1 MTFRIAYFVTHPIQY
16 QVPLLR
22 YLAQAGGIETQV
34 FFLSDFSLRDH
45 FERPFEKTFKW
56 DVELTDGYRWE
67 VWPRSWSRSIAP
79 KGRWWP
85 LTGLR
90 ARLHAGRFDAVWVHG
105 WGNLVLCQVIDA
117 ARAVHLPVLLRGESA
132 ASLEAGSHL
141 RGRLHGPFYRHWL
154 LPRVAAF
161 LAIGSRNQDFYREL
175 GVGEERLFAV
185 PYAVDN
191 AFFQSRSAAA
201 APTRESLRQALGLA
215 PGHPVILFVGKLIPA
230 KAPDEL
236 LRAFAQAH
244 RRFRSDRAPYLL
256 YVGDGPMRAALERE
270 AAPLAKSIRF
280 LGFCN
285 QTELPALYDLCDLF
299 VCPSRFEPWGLV
311 VNEAMNAARPVI
323 VSDRV
328 GAGEDLVVDGVNGF
342 TYHSGHVAGLE
353 VRLLQLLQSRHLR
366 VRMGERSIKR
376 ITAWDFAADR
386 RGLLAAL
393 RWACRKTPAAAIS
406 R

>member
-1 MTFRIAYFVTHPIQY
+1 MTFRVAYFVTHPIQY
-16 QVPLLR
+16 QAPLLR
-22 YLAQAGGIETQV
+22 YLAQAGGIEIEV
-34 FFLSDFSLRDH
+34 FFLSDFSLGDH
-45 FERPFEKTFKW
+45 FERAFEKTFKW
-56 DVELTDGYRWE
+56 DIGLADGYRWE

-85 LTGLR
+85 LAGLR
-90 ARLHAGRFDAVWVHG
+90 ARLRAGRFDAVWVHG

-117 ARAVHLPVLLRGESA
+117 ARALHLPVLLRGESA
-132 ASLEAGSHL
+132 APFDRGGHL
-141 RGRLHGPFYRHWL
+141 RGRLRGPFYRHWL
-154 LPRVAAF
+154 LPRAAAF

-175 GVGEERLFAV
+175 GVGEERLFAM

-201 APTRESLRQALGLA
+201 TPARESLRQALGLA
-215 PGHPVILFVGKLIPA
+215 PDRPVILFVGKLIPA
-230 KAPDEL
+230 KAPEEL
-236 LRAFAQAH
+236 LRAFARAH
-244 RRFRSDRAPYLL
+244 RRFRADRAPYLL
-256 YVGDGPMRAALERE
+256 YVGDGPLRATLERE
-270 AAPLAKSIRF
+270 APSLAQSIRF
-280 LGFCN
+280 LGFRN

-323 VSDRV
+323 VSDHV
-328 GAGEDLVVDGVNGF
+328 GASEDLVVDGVNGF
-342 TYHSGHVAGLE
+342 VYRSGDVAELE

-366 VRMGERSIKR
+366 ARMGERSIKR

-393 RWACRKTPAAAIS
+393 RWVCQKSSAAAIS